1 MIAMPTP
8 HLVAHA
14 IDPSLAGVI
23 TAVFGG
29 IAVVGGLI
37 LNRLSLREQARQ
49 QAAADKAARDSEKA
63 GHLELALDAM
73 QRRAEMAEAGELNWR
88 RRAESQQTEND
99 KQREQHRRREARLE
113 ARCREQTAL
122 LTDALIVLRGVVV
135 DETAQAAA
143 ATVLDRRLPHPHDP
157 PELEQRDPGDES

>member
-1 MIAMPTP
+1 MPTP

-73 QRRAEMAEAGELNWR
+73 QRRAEMAEAGEIRKTRRVDELEDELDEER
-88 RRAESQQTEND
+88 EMRRAMLSAQ
-99 KQREQHRRREARLE
+99 E
-113 ARCREQTAL
+113 ARCREQLSAVTDVAL
-122 LTDALIVLRGVVV
+122 TLRAVVN
-135 DETAQAAA
+135 DEIAQAAA
-143 ATVLDRRLPHPHDP
+143 RTALDRVLPHPHDP
-157 PELEQRDPGDES
+157 RPELEQPEH